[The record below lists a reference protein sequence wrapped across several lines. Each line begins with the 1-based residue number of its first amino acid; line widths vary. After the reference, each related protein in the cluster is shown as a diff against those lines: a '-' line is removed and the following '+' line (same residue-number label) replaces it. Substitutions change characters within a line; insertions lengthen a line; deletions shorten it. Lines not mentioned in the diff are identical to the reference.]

1 MNQKRNLS
9 LIAVLLAVSL
19 NGCAAWKSGSVTH
32 KVTASQHSFKDVVAG
47 FQDAEIAAHQQ
58 RDPNGLPLV
67 PDGIHLQIQQTIQKV
82 ALAGV
87 DLDTFLATNPP
98 SAGIKVKLDA
108 IYTLLDSIQNDGL
121 TGIKNPTT
129 KASLEVALGAV
140 KAIIDGALVQVQ

>member
-1 MNQKRNLS
+1 MNRKQS
-9 LIAVLLAVSL
+9 LGIVAMLLAVSL
-19 NGCAAWKSGSVTH
+19 AGCAAWKSGSVTH
-32 KVTASQHSFKDVVAG
+32 RVTSSQHSFKDVVAG
-47 FQDAEIAAHQQ
+47 FQDAEIAAYNEK
-58 RDPNGLPLV
+58 DANGISLV
-67 PDGIHLQIQQTIQKV
+67 PTDVHLKIQQTIQKV

-140 KAIIDGALVQVQ
+140 KAIIDGALVQIQ